1 MRENDWSS
9 TTVTNYVGPWL
20 VDGPR
25 SIRPRCNSLGPS
37 FFFFRFNQSYIQ
49 NGEGGRAEETTLSA
63 PPSGV

>member
-25 SIRPRCNSLGPS
+25 SIRPDV
-37 FFFFRFNQSYIQ
+37 
-49 NGEGGRAEETTLSA
+49 T
-63 PPSGV
+63 V

>member
-25 SIRPRCNSLGPS
+25 SIRPRCNSLGPW
-37 FFFFRFNQSYIQ
+37 FFFRSINHTFKTGG
-49 NGEGGRAEETTLSA
+49 GEGEPKKPLSA